1 MFLIIVT
8 DQKEIN
14 FDIMVIEFGG
24 QFFKNKL
31 SLAR

>member
-1 MFLIIVT
+1 MGTRSTSIF
-8 DQKEIN
+8 
-14 FDIMVIEFGG
+14 MVIEFGG